1 MPTSSPHSD
10 RTKIANLWRFTRF
23 IDYRCFAP
31 PTLDFNPDSDARSR
45 RPYRLLPR
53 QDLIDLFVLK
63 LDGSVFGVRVS
74 RNSTVA
80 DLKRAVEEVFD
91 SPGGSEHYKITWS
104 LIWGHFCLCYE
115 GEKLTDD
122 KACIRGYSIKDG
134 DQLQFIRHMSI
145 NCLSMKKDRKN
156 QTVPCKTILFFSPES
171 KAVGENQADGQDD
184 IKDYQVHRD
193 DSNQEEVA
201 SMARARFQLSNFFKG
216 RVLYSRVWGFCK
228 SASEGRNRASSAFR
242 IA

>member
-31 PTLDFNPDSDARSR
+31 PTLDFNPDSDALSR

-63 LDGSVFGVRVS
+63 LDGSVF
-74 RNSTVA
+74 
-80 DLKRAVEEVFD
+80 
-91 SPGGSEHYKITWS
+91 
-104 LIWGHFCLCYE
+104 
-115 GEKLTDD
+115 
-122 KACIRGYSIKDG
+122 
-134 DQLQFIRHMSI
+134 
-145 NCLSMKKDRKN
+145 
-156 QTVPCKTILFFSPES
+156 ES
-171 KAVGENQADGQDD
+171 KAVEENQADGRDD

-216 RVLYSRVWGFCK
+216 RV
-228 SASEGRNRASSAFR
+228 
-242 IA
+242 